1 MANQRNKD
9 KSQISSWVHK
19 KSKAKLVEESKK
31 QKKSVADTLDGMI
44 ETWSYIDDV
53 ETLRAI
59 AKREGISFETLM
71 TKILKK
77 IKEGNG

>member
-1 MANQRNKD
+1 M
-9 KSQISSWVHK
+9 
-19 KSKAKLVEESKK
+19 VEESKK